1 MHVNFF
7 GYSLINNFH
16 NDKSI
21 SSVNLYMCITYSE
34 IAFHMFKIWAILKD
48 YKSKY
53 CCFVVM
59 VNELLYIFLI

>member
-1 MHVNFF
+1 MHINFF
-7 GYSLINNFH
+7 GYSMINNFH

-48 YKSKY
+48 
-53 CCFVVM
+53 
-59 VNELLYIFLI
+59 

>member
-1 MHVNFF
+1 MFIFTIEFEFTFSCMHVNFF
-7 GYSLINNFH
+7 GYSMINNFH

-48 YKSKY
+48 
-53 CCFVVM
+53 
-59 VNELLYIFLI
+59 